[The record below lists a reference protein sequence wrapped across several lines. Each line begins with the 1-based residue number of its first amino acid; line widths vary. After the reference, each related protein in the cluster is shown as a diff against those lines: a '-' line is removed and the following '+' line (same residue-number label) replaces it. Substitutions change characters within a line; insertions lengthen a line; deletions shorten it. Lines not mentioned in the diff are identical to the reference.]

1 MPGAVQPV
9 GASVRGSAGLVLCLA
24 IAALASAHA
33 TSPQIQSHKK
43 LDQMG
48 IIALLRGDIAAVGFS
63 RHNLPRGKP
72 PMKLNP
78 AGQIKN
84 LRSLHQAVRD
94 HGIGVPR
101 GGRLQI
107 TALHFTSHSIVVD
120 FNGGIHTTHWYN
132 HLQFGMGGGMN
143 AIPKTANTVQGARA
157 ILKFPAG
164 VPDMNAAGLKKY
176 LNSVVDWNQQ
186 SGAAVTTY
194 HLPPMVRHAIESH
207 TAMVGM
213 NRGMIVAALGRTQE
227 KYHEQNPQT
236 GEEYTVWVFGRP
248 PQNTTFVKFEGGQ
261 VTQITTY
268 EANGTRVTHTH
279 PQIVMV
285 GDRHVTRA
293 ANRPSVGA
301 GQSASQSS
309 ASQARPSLHRHPAR
323 YDNGNAASQQ
333 ASPVLGPAQN
343 GTSVAPM
350 GSPDMSTPPMAAPP
364 GMPSAGMPDSNPAG
378 AGPPP

>member
-1 MPGAVQPV
+1 MPCAAKRV
-9 GASVRGSAGLVLCLA
+9 GASIPRSAGLVLCLGA
-24 IAALASAHA
+24 TILAGASR
-33 TSPQIQSHKK
+33 TPQQNPRPKK
-43 LDQMG
+43 LTQTE

-78 AGQIKN
+78 AGQLKN
-84 LRSLHQAVRD
+84 LGSLRQAVRD

-107 TALHFTSHSIVVD
+107 TALRFTSHSIVVD

-132 HLQFGMGGGMN
+132 HLQFGMGGAMN
-143 AIPKTANTVQGARA
+143 SIPNAATTVQGARA
-157 ILKFPAG
+157 ILKFPDG
-164 VPDMNAAGLKKY
+164 IPGMNAAGLKQY

-194 HLPPMVRHAIESH
+194 HLPPVVRHAIESH

-213 NRGMIVAALGRTQE
+213 NRNMIVAALGRTQR

-236 GEEYTVWVFGRP
+236 GEEYTVWVYGKP
-248 PQNTTFVKFEGGQ
+248 PQNTTFVRFEGGQ

-268 EANGTRVTHTH
+268 EANGSRVIHTH
-279 PQIVMV
+279 PQIVLV
-285 GDRHVTRA
+285 GDQQVSRA
-293 ANRPSVGA
+293 AHRPSVGA
-301 GQSASQSS
+301 GQAASSP
-309 ASQARPSLHRHPAR
+309 RPSLHRHPAT
-323 YDNGNAASQQ
+323 YQNTNSEQQQ
-333 ASPVLGPAQN
+333 ASPVLGPAEN
-343 GTSVAPM
+343 GATVAPM

-364 GMPSAGMPDSNPAG
+364 GAPSPGIPGSNPAG
-378 AGPPP
+378 AGLPPP